1 MFTVSNVLLLV
12 LAILAIIF
20 AVVFIKDLVA
30 RKDNFEKDT
39 SAVVTGIIGVV
50 ANFFDTLGIGS
61 FAPTTAAL
69 RFAKQSEDRL
79 IPGTLNVACT
89 IPVIFEAFLF
99 IKGVEVEPL
108 TLAGMLIAAAVGS
121 YVGAGIVSKLPT
133 KLIQLVMSVA
143 LFVTAI
149 IFALQLAHIFPSGN
163 DASQIYGLHG
173 GKLVLAIVVN
183 FVLGALMTAGIGLY
197 APCMALIYLLGVNPT
212 AAFPIMM
219 GSCAYLMPVASVRF
233 VKEGAYNRKAS
244 LFITIGGV
252 IGVAVAY
259 YLVKSMPLGIL
270 KILVT
275 AVIFYTAVTLF
286 LSSRKK

>member
-1 MFTVSNVLLLV
+1 
-12 LAILAIIF
+12 
-20 AVVFIKDLVA
+20 
-30 RKDNFEKDT
+30 
-39 SAVVTGIIGVV
+39 
-50 ANFFDTLGIGS
+50 
-61 FAPTTAAL
+61 
-69 RFAKQSEDRL
+69 
-79 IPGTLNVACT
+79 
-89 IPVIFEAFLF
+89 
-99 IKGVEVEPL
+99 
-108 TLAGMLIAAAVGS
+108 
-121 YVGAGIVSKLPT
+121 
-133 KLIQLVMSVA
+133 
-143 LFVTAI
+143 
-149 IFALQLAHIFPSGN
+149 
-163 DASQIYGLHG
+163 
-173 GKLVLAIVVN
+173 
-183 FVLGALMTAGIGLY
+183 
-197 APCMALIYLLGVNPT
+197 MALIYLLGVNPT

>member
-1 MFTVSNVLLLV
+1 MSQPLFLHYS
-12 LAILAIIF
+12 
-20 AVVFIKDLVA
+20 
-30 RKDNFEKDT
+30 
-39 SAVVTGIIGVV
+39 
-50 ANFFDTLGIGS
+50 
-61 FAPTTAAL
+61 
-69 RFAKQSEDRL
+69 
-79 IPGTLNVACT
+79 
-89 IPVIFEAFLF
+89 LF
-99 IKGVEVEPL
+99 I
-108 TLAGMLIAAAVGS
+108 
-121 YVGAGIVSKLPT
+121 Y
-133 KLIQLVMSVA
+133 
-143 LFVTAI
+143 F
-149 IFALQLAHIFPSGN
+149 HH